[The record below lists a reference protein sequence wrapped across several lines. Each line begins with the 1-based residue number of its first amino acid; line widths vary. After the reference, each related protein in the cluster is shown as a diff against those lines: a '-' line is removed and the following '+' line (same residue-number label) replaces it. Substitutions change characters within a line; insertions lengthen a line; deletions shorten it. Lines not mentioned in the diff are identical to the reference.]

1 MGQKITSNWM
11 SNKSKSST
19 LPALHISHST
29 DDVESKYS
37 MVVSVLGKEQRIE
50 STVKGTYANTSEWR
64 VDATQEQMSLPDGKF
79 AISIAFEKRTDI
91 DSIFVAPPQG
101 FII

>member
-1 MGQKITSNWM
+1 M
-11 SNKSKSST
+11 SNKSKLST

-37 MVVSVLGKEQRIE
+37 MVVSVLGNEQQI
-50 STVKGTYANTSEWR
+50 KGIYANTSEWR

-91 DSIFVAPPQG
+91 DSIFVAPPHG
-101 FII
+101 IYYF